1 MKTTYC
7 VKCKKDTDN
16 IDSKIFRTKNNRLL
30 MQSKCS
36 VCKNKNSAFVKEQE
50 AKGLLS
56 DLGIKAPF
64 SKIPLL
70 NVLF

>member
-16 IDSKIFRTKNNRLL
+16 IDSKIFKTKNNRLL

-36 VCKNKNSAFVKEQE
+36 VSKNKK
-50 AKGLLS
+50 
-56 DLGIKAPF
+56 IKICKRTR
-64 SKIPLL
+64 SKKFIE
-70 NVLF
+70 